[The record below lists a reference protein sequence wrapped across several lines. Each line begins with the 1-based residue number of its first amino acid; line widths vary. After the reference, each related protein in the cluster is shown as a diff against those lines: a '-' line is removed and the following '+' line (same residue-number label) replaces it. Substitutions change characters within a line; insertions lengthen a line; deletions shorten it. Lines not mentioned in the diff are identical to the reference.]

1 MENDIRQGSGIL
13 HRAGLNGL
21 SLGLYF
27 IVLAGIVA
35 LSQAFSPA
43 VILLWGIFAALPFYL
58 YSLLRRSYGL
68 SDFGRSYLQLVLEG
82 ILSFAL
88 GAAIQAIVVFAFI
101 KLVMPDYISDTYNNA
116 VAAFRALDTAE
127 GMQLADMLE
136 QMQAQQGLPSVA
148 QLAAST
154 INLYILT
161 GFWLSIIVSGILVWR
176 YRDAER
182 RERLLKIIKHPF
194 GDNMPPQI

>member
-1 MENDIRQGSGIL
+1 MERDITHNAGLL

-35 LSQAFSPA
+35 LSQKFGLA
-43 VILLWGIFAALPFYL
+43 VILLWGIIVALPIYL
-58 YSLLRRSYGL
+58 YGLLRRSYGL
-68 SDFGRSYLQLVLEG
+68 SRFGRSYLQLVLEG
-82 ILSFAL
+82 VISFAL

-101 KLVMPDYISDTYNNA
+101 KIVMPDYISETYNNA
-116 VAAFRALDTAE
+116 VEACRTLGTPEAA
-127 GMQLADMLE
+127 QLGAMLE

-154 INLYILT
+154 INLYIIT
-161 GFWLSIIVSGILVWR
+161 GFWLSVIVGGILVWR
-176 YRDAER
+176 YRDGAR
-182 RERLLKIIKHPF
+182 RQRLLDAIDHPL
-194 GDNMPPQI
+194 GGNNPQI